1 MTRSLLGLSSMS
13 QSYFFAPSWPAAP
26 IRRGWSLPRWRWRR
40 GAVPDSRAMT
50 MADLLGRA
58 EVVPD
63 WEAVLPWVAGA
74 RVLITGAGGTLGAEL
89 ARQVLALRPDRL
101 VLLDHAEHALWR
113 VAQGLGDAPAVEAV
127 IGDVR
132 DAGRMGAVFADARP
146 EIVLHA
152 AALKHVPMVE
162 AHPLEGLL
170 TNAIGTRVVEAS
182 AREAGVRG
190 LVLLATDKAVEPAS
204 VMGAS
209 KRLAELWCQAAD
221 RAWGGH
227 DRCLTVRFGNV
238 LGSSGSVLEVW
249 LDQQARGEALALT
262 HPDMARYLTTPR
274 EVAGLILR
282 GMALGLAGEVAR
294 GGVCLLGAT
303 VRMADLAARA
313 FGPDVALA
321 VSGVRPGEKLAEA
334 LLYDDEAALP
344 SPAPGL
350 LVAPALGPDL
360 AILARAF
367 DELEALCR
375 AGQVRLALGL
385 VSRLIPGFRPG
396 TACRDGRMRA

>member
-1 MTRSLLGLSSMS
+1 VTLE
-13 QSYFFAPSWPAAP
+13 
-26 IRRGWSLPRWRWRR
+26 
-40 GAVPDSRAMT
+40 
-50 MADLLGRA
+50 DLLGRA

-63 WEAVLPWVAGA
+63 WEAVQPWVAGA
-74 RVLITGAGGTLGAEL
+74 RVLITGAGGTLGAGL
-89 ARQVLALRPDRL
+89 ARQLLALRPDRL

-113 VAQGLGDAPAVEAV
+113 VAHGLGDAPEVEPV
-127 IGDVR
+127 IADIRDVR
-132 DAGRMGAVFADARP
+132 RVRAVFAAARP

-170 TNAIGTRVVEAS
+170 TNAIGTRVVEAA
-182 AREAGVRG
+182 AREAGVIG
-190 LVLLATDKAVEPAS
+190 LVLLATDKAVAPAS

-221 RAWGGH
+221 RTWGGYG
-227 DRCLTVRFGNV
+227 RCLSMRIGNV
-238 LGSSGSVLEVW
+238 LGSSGSVLELW
-249 LDQQARGEALALT
+249 QGQHARGEALALT
-262 HPDMARYLTTPR
+262 HPDMTRYLTTPR
-274 EVAGLILR
+274 EAAGLILR
-282 GMALGLAGEVAR
+282 GLALGLAGEVER
-294 GGVCLLGAT
+294 GGFCLLDMGAP

-321 VSGVRPGEKLAEA
+321 VTGVRPGEKLAEA
-334 LLYDDEAALP
+334 LLHDDEAAVP
-344 SPAPGL
+344 SSAPGL
-350 LVAPALGPDL
+350 LVAPAHGPDL